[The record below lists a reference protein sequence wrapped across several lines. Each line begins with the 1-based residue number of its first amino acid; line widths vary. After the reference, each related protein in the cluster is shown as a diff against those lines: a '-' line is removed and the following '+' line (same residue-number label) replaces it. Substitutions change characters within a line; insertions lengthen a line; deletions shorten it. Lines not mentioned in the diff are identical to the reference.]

1 MHYATA
7 KVAFA
12 VYLYGLGKFAERAR
26 PEVPDE
32 TLQTHIRMYCPGKFA
47 DGKPSDIHTH
57 KHAAYTALAWD
68 ILERHAPDLV
78 CGEMYPFA
86 GRQAGEDK
94 TDSLLNA
101 SAMHHKPDTFLQWII
116 ATAERVA
123 SGFEREE
130 FERHNQTDGN
140 QGLNPK
146 SKTGKNH
153 DQARLLT
160 LFEQISLNGEERP
173 SENAGL
179 DYCYPL
185 KPLSPEAIFPQW
197 RDTAEPADNAQ
208 AQKAYRDLWQDFL
221 HNLKRIPASHRSNWN
236 LWLDHFDTLWQTYTQ
251 AIPAATAFGMK
262 PEVSLYDHSKT
273 TAALAAALWRW
284 HEAEGKTDVDAV
296 SALKSRSDWDEQ
308 KILLI
313 QGDFFG
319 IQNFIFASGS
329 QTNKKA
335 AKLLRGRSFQV
346 SLFAELAALKV
357 LRACALPPT
366 SQILNAAGKFMIVA
380 PNTAEVHEAVTKV
393 RTEINQWF
401 LQHSL
406 GQVALGLAT
415 QPAACS
421 DFVDKKRFK
430 ALLKQSFEVLE
441 QAKLQRFNLTGAAPA
456 MLNTDYEKGVCLYN
470 QQLPGDEGEKNHA
483 VSRLSQ
489 DQIDLGSELTRK
501 ERLMV
506 LDGADEVSDGVHTR
520 KLKLPIFGFTVA
532 FTEEQDISGKFGNQA
547 RAGSLLRFWD
557 FSLPQNIRDTLWHGY
572 ARRYINAYVPHFS
585 EVDECPCNKYAPVK
599 DTEDAEEVREGSPKT
614 FSHLACE
621 ERHTENGD
629 TFAGKVAI
637 AALKGDVDNL
647 GNIFQQGL
655 SEPTFAKMAA
665 LSRQMNHF
673 FSLWLPAYCAECYPN
688 TYTVFAGGD
697 DFFLIGPWLQTQKL
711 AADMRMRFAD
721 YVAGNSGITFS
732 AGIAVTKPGLPVG
745 KLSAYAEEALEAAK
759 AYPEN
764 KQEAAKGYGSKNSI
778 CLYGQTVS
786 WQQWGD
792 IQTAFERIGRLR
804 EDYGLSTGFI
814 YNMLQFSEQA
824 EAEKSGNIAAGMW
837 RSRFAYRIRRHVNDS
852 KNMTDKNNGYARLTE
867 AFYQNGIGKLGAKY
881 RIPLFNHFYLLRAK

>member
-1 MHYATA
+1 M
-7 KVAFA
+7 
-12 VYLYGLGKFAERAR
+12 
-26 PEVPDE
+26 
-32 TLQTHIRMYCPGKFA
+32 
-47 DGKPSDIHTH
+47 
-57 KHAAYTALAWD
+57 
-68 ILERHAPDLV
+68 
-78 CGEMYPFA
+78 
-86 GRQAGEDK
+86 
-94 TDSLLNA
+94 
-101 SAMHHKPDTFLQWII
+101 
-116 ATAERVA
+116 
-123 SGFEREE
+123 
-130 FERHNQTDGN
+130 
-140 QGLNPK
+140 
-146 SKTGKNH
+146 
-153 DQARLLT
+153 
-160 LFEQISLNGEERP
+160 
-173 SENAGL
+173 
-179 DYCYPL
+179 
-185 KPLSPEAIFPQW
+185 
-197 RDTAEPADNAQ
+197 
-208 AQKAYRDLWQDFL
+208 
-221 HNLKRIPASHRSNWN
+221 
-236 LWLDHFDTLWQTYTQ
+236 
-251 AIPAATAFGMK
+251 
-262 PEVSLYDHSKT
+262 
-273 TAALAAALWRW
+273 
-284 HEAEGKTDVDAV
+284 
-296 SALKSRSDWDEQ
+296 
-308 KILLI
+308 
-313 QGDFFG
+313 
-319 IQNFIFASGS
+319 
-329 QTNKKA
+329 
-335 AKLLRGRSFQV
+335 
-346 SLFAELAALKV
+346 
-357 LRACALPPT
+357 
-366 SQILNAAGKFMIVA
+366 
-380 PNTAEVHEAVTKV
+380 
-393 RTEINQWF
+393 
-401 LQHSL
+401 
-406 GQVALGLAT
+406 
-415 QPAACS
+415 
-421 DFVDKKRFK
+421 
-430 ALLKQSFEVLE
+430 
-441 QAKLQRFNLTGAAPA
+441 
-456 MLNTDYEKGVCLYN
+456 
-470 QQLPGDEGEKNHA
+470 
-483 VSRLSQ
+483 
-489 DQIDLGSELTRK
+489 
-501 ERLMV
+501 
-506 LDGADEVSDGVHTR
+506 
-520 KLKLPIFGFTVA
+520 A

-572 ARRYINAYVPHFS
+572 ARRYISAYVPHFS

-599 DTEDAEEVREGSPKT
+599 DTEGAEEVREGSPKT

-764 KQEAAKGYGSKNSI
+764 KQEATKGYGSKNSI